1 MTPARGPWR
10 PLLALVRK
18 EFVQALRD
26 RRMLF
31 MISVAPLVQIVLF
44 GYAAQLEFRR
54 ADTVVV
60 DQDRSAESRRFV
72 EELAADGTF
81 AVREV
86 PDVDAATAAIRDG
99 RAAIAVIV
107 PRGYERDRTAGR
119 AVAVQV
125 LSDGSDPT
133 RGAAAAAAVEGFAAT
148 QMRAPPGRRPFG
160 RVVLEPRL
168 LYNPQLKSQRFF
180 VPGTAASLLVII
192 TTLVTAMG
200 LAREREIGTL
210 EQLLVTPIG
219 PFTLMV
225 GKMIP
230 YALFGLLDVTLI
242 LVIGNL
248 LFGVPLHGDLAVL
261 GIAAACY
268 LLCTLS
274 LGLLIAASAT
284 TQQRAFMA
292 GFFVMLPLMLLS
304 GFMTPIE
311 AMPRWIQPLTQLN
324 PMRHFVQVLRSV
336 LLRGAGWSD
345 VQRPILI
352 LLAIGLTLLITAS
365 LRFRRKI
372 A

>member
-1 MTPARGPWR
+1 MR
-10 PLLALVRK
+10 PLLALIRK
-18 EFVQALRD
+18 ELVQALRD

-31 MISVAPLVQIVLF
+31 MICVAPLVQIVLF
-44 GYAAQLEFRR
+44 GYAAQLDFRR

-60 DQDRSAESRRFV
+60 DQDRSAASRDFLDG
-72 EELAADGTF
+72 LAADGTF
-81 AVREV
+81 HVRAVA
-86 PDVDAATAAIRDG
+86 DVAAANGAIRDG
-99 RAAIAVIV
+99 LASVAVIV
-107 PRGYERDRTAGR
+107 PRGFERDRAAGR

-125 LSDGSDPT
+125 ISDGSDPVRGTAASAAIEAYTAMQT
-133 RGAAAAAAVEGFAAT
+133 RPAPGAAAV
-148 QMRAPPGRRPFG
+148 PIGRIA
-160 RVVLEPRL
+160 LEPRL
-168 LYNPQLKSQRFF
+168 LYNPQLKSQKFF

-200 LAREREIGTL
+200 LARERELGTL

-219 PFTLMV
+219 PLTLMV

-242 LVIGNL
+242 LLIGNL
-248 LFGVPLHGDLAVL
+248 VFGVPLHGDLAVL
-261 GIAAACY
+261 GLGAVCY

-274 LGLLIAASAT
+274 LGLLIAASAK

-324 PMRHFVQVLRSV
+324 PMRHIVQVLRSV

-345 VQRPILI
+345 VARPIAALFVLGMI
-352 LLAIGLTLLITAS
+352 LLITAS
-365 LRFRRKI
+365 VRFRRKL
-372 A
+372 